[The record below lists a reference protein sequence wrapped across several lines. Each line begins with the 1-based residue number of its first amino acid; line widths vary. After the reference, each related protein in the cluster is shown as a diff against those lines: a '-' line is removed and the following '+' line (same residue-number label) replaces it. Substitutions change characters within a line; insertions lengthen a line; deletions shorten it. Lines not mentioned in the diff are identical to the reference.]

1 MLNKY
6 KLFYLMITL
15 VYVNIDTGTYVFSFN
30 SSLCK
35 IFHIFSKI
43 FKMKKY
49 FSFARIIHK
58 VIFVVMIIEVSI
70 VKDVVLLVA
79 ALSSVNGSKN
89 RDVFEWMNLCNQ
101 WLFNRPILSIA
112 VSLSSFSIWWL
123 SLSFSAQFFI
133 ALFFLFF
140 FGTTVN
146 F

>member
-49 FSFARIIHK
+49 FSFARIIRK

-101 WLFNRPILSIA
+101 WLFNRPILSI
-112 VSLSSFSIWWL
+112 VSLSPPSVYGDWVWVL
-123 SLSFSAQFFI
+123 AQFFI

-140 FGTTVN
+140 FWTTVN